1 MPLVRTPM
9 IAPTKLYNHV
19 PTISPN
25 QAADMICDAIVR
37 RPKRIATS
45 LGIMGQ
51 VMHFLTPKVTETI
64 MNTGYKI
71 FSDSAAAMGG
81 KEKTPKKI
89 SREQA
94 AFSRLFKGI
103 HW

>member
-1 MPLVRTPM
+1 
-9 IAPTKLYNHV
+9 IAPTKIYNHV

-25 QAADMICDAIVR
+25 QAADMICDAIIR
-37 RPKRIATS
+37 QPKRIATQ
-45 LGIMGQ
+45 LGILGS

-64 MNTGYKI
+64 MNTGYKL
-71 FSDSAAAMGG
+71 FSDSAAALGQ
-81 KEKTPKKI
+81 KEDTPKRI
-89 SREQA
+89 SREQR